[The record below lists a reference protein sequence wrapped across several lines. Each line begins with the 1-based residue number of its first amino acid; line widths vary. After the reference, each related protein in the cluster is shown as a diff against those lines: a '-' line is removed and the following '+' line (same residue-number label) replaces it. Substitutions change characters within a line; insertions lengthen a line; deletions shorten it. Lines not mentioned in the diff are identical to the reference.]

1 MFASA
6 IVHPIE
12 SIVYTLTAAASD
24 PFSAIIAR
32 DWAAVGGWSLFVLLC
47 MIIVTSFMRGWI
59 VPGSMYRSLEAASKL
74 QAETLSTLSGTLD
87 KQVQANEIS
96 SYFFKETAP
105 KRGEAQPDG

>member
-1 MFASA
+1 MFATAA
-6 IVHPIE
+6 IHPIE
-12 SIVYTLTAAASD
+12 SAVYTMTATGAD

-32 DWAAVGGWSLFVLLC
+32 DWAAVGGWSLFVMLC
-47 MIIVTSFMRGWI
+47 MIIVTSFIRGWI

>member
-1 MFASA
+1 M
-6 IVHPIE
+6 
-12 SIVYTLTAAASD
+12 TATGSD
-24 PFSAIIAR
+24 PFTAFLER
-32 DWAAVGGWSLFVLLC
+32 DWAAVGGWSLFVMLC
-47 MIIVTSFMRGWI
+47 ILIVTSFMRGWI

-105 KRGEAQPDG
+105 KRGEASPDG

>member
-1 MFASA
+1 MFGVTAIHPFESA
-6 IVHPIE
+6 
-12 SIVYTLTAAASD
+12 VYTVSATASD

-47 MIIVTSFMRGWI
+47 ILIVTSFIRGWI

-105 KRGEAQPDG
+105 KRGEASPDG

>member
-1 MFASA
+1 MIGMTAIHPLESA
-6 IVHPIE
+6 
-12 SIVYTLTAAASD
+12 VYLAAANSD
-24 PFSAIIAR
+24 PITAFLER
-32 DWAAVGGWSLFVLLC
+32 DWAAVGGWSLFVMLC
-47 MIIVTSFMRGWI
+47 ILIVTSFMRGWI

-105 KRGEAQPDG
+105 KRGEASPDG

>member
-1 MFASA
+1 MFANAA
-6 IVHPIE
+6 IHHIE
-12 SIVYTLTAAASD
+12 SAVYMTAAVSD
-24 PFSAIIAR
+24 PFSAILTR

-47 MIIVTSFMRGWI
+47 MLIVTSFMRGWI

-74 QAETLSTLSGTLD
+74 QAETLSTVSSTLD

-105 KRGEAQPDG
+105 RRGEAPSDE

>member
-1 MFASA
+1 MFAQAA
-6 IVHPIE
+6 IHPLE
-12 SIVYTLTAAASD
+12 SVVYTLTTSAGD
-24 PFSAIIAR
+24 PFSAILAR
-32 DWAAVGGWSLFVLLC
+32 DWAAVGGWSLFVGLC
-47 MIIVTSFMRGWI
+47 MMIVVSFMRGWI

-74 QAETLSTLSGTLD
+74 QAETLATLSGTLD